1 MVVKAWRP
9 GRYPISRGLQTPV
22 MMGPSPSNN
31 IWMLEEIGSKGR
43 AAWKVSN
50 LKRAPVMMGPSP
62 NIPTKKKGVTHSTP
76 TREELQCC
84 VTTQVTHSTHST
96 PTKKEERREAMLC
109 DCTTPYLAADRS

>member
-1 MVVKAWRP
+1 MVVKAWRPGRYPIRDPGSSFPHSLIILSGRQRRLVVKAWRP

-50 LKRAPVMMGPSP
+50 LKRAPDTSDDGAEP
-62 NIPTKKKGVTHSTP
+62 
-76 TREELQCC
+76 
-84 VTTQVTHSTHST
+84 
-96 PTKKEERREAMLC
+96 
-109 DCTTPYLAADRS
+109 